1 MPFEIPENIH
11 ELCAPLAWM
20 IGSWHGNG
28 HGDYPTIEGFHFGQ
42 ELVFQ
47 QDGRP
52 FIHYFSRAWIVD
64 GRRRS
69 GRPRPSHTA
78 VAAARLTSMP
88 TRSMYANGP
97 SG

>member
-47 QDGRP
+47 HAEANGRPGIYRVSLDGSAPRKMTIPQDGSDP
-52 FIHYFSRAWIVD
+52 DWSGTVD
-64 GRRRS
+64 
-69 GRPRPSHTA
+69 
-78 VAAARLTSMP
+78 
-88 TRSMYANGP
+88 
-97 SG
+97 